1 MNTLPKDRITSMLG
15 AVTGTAG
22 ALLVAAIVAS
32 GDPLGRLIGVL
43 LAASIV
49 VGLVGTLLRRTV
61 IPYGS
66 IRRNPGSHSI
76 PDLYPEGPPAFATP
90 ARIDATAWM
99 LDDDAPDFA
108 PVISLTE
115 AKIARR
121 EIERAPRVAVE
132 A

>member
-1 MNTLPKDRITSMLG
+1 MLG
-15 AVTGTAG
+15 AATGIAG
-22 ALLVAAIVAS
+22 ALFVAAIVAS
-32 GDPLGRLIGVL
+32 GDPLGRLIGAL
-43 LAASIV
+43 LAAGIV
-49 VGLVGTLLRRTV
+49 AGLVGTLLRRSA

-66 IRRNPGSHSI
+66 IRRDPGSHSM
-76 PDLYPEGPPAFATP
+76 PELDPEGPAALATP

-99 LDDDAPDFA
+99 LDDNAPDFA

-121 EIERAPRVAVE
+121 EVERAPRVAVE

>member
-1 MNTLPKDRITSMLG
+1 MYTLPKDRITSMLG
-15 AVTGTAG
+15 AVTGIAG

-32 GDPLGRLIGVL
+32 GDPLGRLIGAL

-49 VGLVGTLLRRTV
+49 VGLVGILLRRTA
-61 IPYGS
+61 IPYGW
-66 IRRNPGSHSI
+66 IRRDPGSHSM
-76 PDLYPEGPPAFATP
+76 PDLYPEGPAAFATQV
-90 ARIDATAWM
+90 RIDATAWM
-99 LDDDAPDFA
+99 LDDAAPDFA

-121 EIERAPRVAVE
+121 EVERAPRVAVE